1 MNGESLSKVFAPP
14 KVRQNCPEGCETCKI
29 SSKQN
34 RCLKKNVVYNI
45 ICSACGTVYIGETG
59 RTIGSRVK
67 EHLTMRKQTVYKHL
81 ESHNKCKIPQ
91 ITWSILHAN
100 IGNHEERKYVE
111 ALEIQKH
118 SGHLMNGCIVGGQ
131 LAYIGFNKL
140 VFRIV

>member
-1 MNGESLSKVFAPP
+1 M
-14 KVRQNCPEGCETCKI
+14 QNIIQTK
-29 SSKQN
+29 S
-34 RCLKKNVVYNI
+34 LKKNVVYNI